1 MERIMQP
8 AINRSMEFGDWLQL
22 ALLSLVWG
30 GSFFFVAIA
39 LEGLQPLTIVALRVS
54 IAAACL
60 WIVVAF
66 SRPAPLPGRA
76 RPVQWLIMGAIN
88 NAVPFS
94 FIVWSQQHIGS
105 GHAAIL
111 NATTP
116 LFTVLAA
123 HVALRDEP
131 LRIQAV
137 AGIAAGL
144 VGVVLIVDTGRLG
157 TGGQVA
163 ADLAMLLA
171 AVSYACASVYG
182 RRFGGDPAMV
192 TAAGQLTGSSL
203 IMIPL
208 ALAVDRPWSA
218 AAPSAGS
225 LAAVGGLAVLSTAFA
240 YVVYFGI
247 LRRAGATN
255 LMLVTLLVP
264 PTALL
269 LGVMFLGE
277 ELAAADMLGLAAIGL
292 GLVVIDGRL
301 VGRWFRVA
309 PGGKP

>member
-1 MERIMQP
+1 MQP
-8 AINRSMEFGDWLQL
+8 INRSMELGDWLQL

-30 GSFFFVAIA
+30 GSFFFVAVA

-60 WIVVAF
+60 WIVVAI
-66 SRPAPLPGRA
+66 SRPASFRA
-76 RPVQWLIMGAIN
+76 RPIQWLVMGAIN
-88 NAVPFS
+88 NAIPFTL
-94 FIVWSQQHIGS
+94 IVWSQQHIGS

-116 LFTVLAA
+116 LFTVLVA

-137 AGIAAGL
+137 AGILAGL
-144 VGVVLIVDTGRLG
+144 VGVVLIVGTSGLG
-157 TGGQVA
+157 TDAQVA

-182 RRFGGDPAMV
+182 RRFGGDPAIV

-208 ALAVDRPWSA
+208 ALAIDRPWLA
-218 AAPSAGS
+218 TAPSAGS
-225 LAAVGGLAVLSTAFA
+225 LGAVAGLAVLSTAFA

-247 LRRAGATN
+247 LRRAGAIN

-269 LGVMFLGE
+269 LGVLFLGE
-277 ELAAADMLGLAAIGL
+277 DLAAADMLGLAAIGL
-292 GLVVIDGRL
+292 GLMVIDGRL
-301 VGRWFRVA
+301 VGRWFRTDQRGR
-309 PGGKP
+309 P